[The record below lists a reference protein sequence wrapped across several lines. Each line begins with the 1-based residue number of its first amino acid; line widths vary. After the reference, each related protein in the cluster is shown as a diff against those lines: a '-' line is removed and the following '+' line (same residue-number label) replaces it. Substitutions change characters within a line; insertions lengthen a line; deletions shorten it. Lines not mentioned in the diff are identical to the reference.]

1 MSCFWQGIMASLT
14 TNDMKILKI
23 SNNSLLNLIKSL
35 QNLNTK
41 NITTLWQNQEISKQQ
56 KEENFIHIRDYQ
68 VTTHNKGYLCGTCD
82 PFLILLS
89 HILQIDIKHKY
100 MRHEIHYSNN
110 SENIYFFKSNR
121 GHFVYKTKQI
131 N

>member
-1 MSCFWQGIMASLT
+1 MSCFWQGIMRSLT
-14 TNDMKILKI
+14 ANDMKILKL
-23 SNNSLLNLIKSL
+23 SNNNLINLIKTL

-41 NITTLWQNQEISKQQ
+41 HIATLWQNEEISKQQ

-68 VTTHNKGYLCGTCD
+68 VNTHNRGYLCGTCD

-89 HILQIDIKHKY
+89 HVLKIDIKHKY
-100 MRHEIHYSNN
+100 MNHEIHYSNN
-110 SENIYFFKSNR
+110 SKKIYFFKSNR
-121 GHFVYKTKQI
+121 GHFVYKTKQL